1 MAQGAIRGELNGRRY
16 CAEMHD
22 EAALTALRALPLHH
36 AGKSLYFGYPF
47 RIPHN
52 GRMVRSVLMRVG
64 PARDPLFFVTRARRR
79 RHAWNRAG
87 LLTRCIDGTSADTLG
102 PLSMTDAASE
112 QQLSEPRLVTETGLS
127 ARVAALVTPVLES
140 MGLRLVRVR
149 VSGSAGQTVQIM
161 AERPDGTMSV
171 GDCERA
177 SRALSPVLDAA
188 DPVDSAY
195 RLELSSPGIDRPL
208 VRRSDFE
215 RYAGH
220 VMKVELN
227 VALAGRKR
235 FRGVLL
241 GVAGDAARLKS
252 EDTGEETLI
261 PIDDMI
267 EARLVLTDALIAESL
282 RRGKAAQKTIE
293 AQPGNGRH
301 HEHAAGHSGSAAPS
315 STKGD

>member
-1 MAQGAIRGELNGRRY
+1 
-16 CAEMHD
+16 
-22 EAALTALRALPLHH
+22 
-36 AGKSLYFGYPF
+36 
-47 RIPHN
+47 
-52 GRMVRSVLMRVG
+52 
-64 PARDPLFFVTRARRR
+64 
-79 RHAWNRAG
+79 
-87 LLTRCIDGTSADTLG
+87 
-102 PLSMTDAASE
+102 
-112 QQLSEPRLVTETGLS
+112 
-127 ARVAALVTPVLES
+127 
-140 MGLRLVRVR
+140 VRVR

-161 AERPDGTMSV
+161 AERPDGTISV
-171 GDCERA
+171 GDCECA

-235 FRGVLL
+235 FRGILL
-241 GVAGDAARLKS
+241 GVTGEAARLKS

-261 PIDDMI
+261 PIDDMS

-282 RRGKAAQKTIE
+282 RRGKAAQKAAEIE
-293 AQPGNGRH
+293 PANGQH
-301 HEHAAGHSGSAAPS
+301 HEHAAHETGPAHR